1 MPLSI
6 VEEDGRIVV
15 SSPYHPNFPA
25 RARALGGDWDAGHRV
40 WVFDTSEVER
50 VKSLLREVYG
60 SDGGEP
66 TGSDGADGAGHN
78 SVGFAEAPVALPHY
92 YGHRQRLR
100 ERMMAAGPDSL
111 PDYELLEMLLF
122 AAYRRGDVKPL
133 AKSLLAQFG
142 CFGEVVSAEPEALA
156 AAGLNFPG
164 ITALKSVRE
173 AALRLMR
180 VELQDRPVLN
190 SWDKLIDYCS
200 AQVVHNKI
208 EEFHILFL
216 DRKNVLIKHERQQRG
231 TVDHT
236 PVYPREVVKRALEL
250 NASALILVH
259 NHPSGDPTPSKADI
273 AVTQDIKKA
282 AAALGVVVHDHVII
296 AGNHHTSLRDLGL
309 L

>member
-1 MPLSI
+1 MPVSI
-6 VEEDGRIVV
+6 VERDGRIIV

-25 RARALGGDWDAGHRV
+25 RARTLGGNWDAVRRV
-40 WVFDTSEVER
+40 WVFDTSERDR
-50 VKSLLREVYG
+50 VASLCREIYG
-60 SDGGEP
+60 ASGTGASDGP
-66 TGSDGADGAGHN
+66 ISKHN
-78 SVGFAEAPVALPHY
+78 RAGFAEAAALPHY

-100 ERMMAAGPDSL
+100 ERMMAAGPESL

-142 CFGEVVSAEPEALA
+142 GFGEVMSAEPEALT
-156 AAGLNFPG
+156 AAGLNLPG

-180 VELQDRPVLN
+180 VELQDQPVLN
-190 SWDKLIDYCS
+190 SWDKLIDYCA

-216 DRKNVLIKHERQQRG
+216 DRKNVLIRHERQQRG

-273 AVTQDIKKA
+273 AVTQEIKQA
-282 AAALGVVVHDHVII
+282 AGPLGVVLHDHVII
-296 AGNHHTSLRDLGL
+296 GRNRHISLRDLGL
-309 L
+309 I